1 MNKREPHQSTTDKDT
16 HQPSRFPHYPRLFSA
31 AHIPRILGGIGKT
44 FLWLIL
50 ILSILT
56 SLTATGQAPGEQMNR
71 VMKQLGLTIT
81 SAAKNTAIL
90 GASDS
95 LATENAAIQNR
106 YDYWQNVIRNHPDYR
121 DGYYMLALLAFQ
133 RGNMDETRIHLNKLK
148 ILNPNYPGI
157 APLETLLSEE

>member
-56 SLTATGQAPGEQMNR
+56 SLTATDQA
-71 VMKQLGLTIT
+71 LTIP
-81 SAAKNTAIL
+81 SADKTKAIL

-95 LATENAAIQNR
+95 LAAEHAAVQNR

-121 DGYYMLALLAFQ
+121 DGYYMVAVLAFQ
-133 RGNMDETRIHLNKLK
+133 RGNISESRMHLNKVKVLD
-148 ILNPNYPGI
+148 PNYPGI
-157 APLETLLSEE
+157 APLEPLLTEE

>member
-1 MNKREPHQSTTDKDT
+1 MNKREPH
-16 HQPSRFPHYPRLFSA
+16 
-31 AHIPRILGGIGKT
+31 ILGTVGKT

-56 SLTATGQAPGEQMNR
+56 SLTATDQIP
-71 VMKQLGLTIT
+71 

-95 LATENAAIQNR
+95 LAAEHAAVQNR

-121 DGYYMLALLAFQ
+121 DGYYMVAVLAFQ
-133 RGNMDETRIHLNKLK
+133 RGNIRESRMHLNKVKVLD
-148 ILNPNYPGI
+148 PNYPGI
-157 APLETLLSEE
+157 APLEPLLTEE